1 MSHSWV
7 TAMSLISIAVG
18 AAAALL
24 LYWGSLGVQWKL
36 RSWTG
41 DTAIEKRYD
50 SVQRLM
56 AWVGIPCVF
65 IAAGC
70 QAAIVLFAPD

>member
-7 TAMSLISIAVG
+7 TAMNLISITAG
-18 AAAALL
+18 TAAALL
-24 LYWGSLGVQWKL
+24 LYWGSLGLPWKL

-41 DTAIEKRYD
+41 DTAIEKRYE

-65 IAAGC
+65 IAAAC
-70 QAAIVLFAPD
+70 QAAIVLFAPN